1 MGGNGFIGRNLVR
14 ELAKDGYRIKIGTRN
29 PATAN
34 HLYVSGVPGQIE
46 VSRVNVNDERSINKF
61 IQGSDFV
68 VNLVGILEESKRQKF
83 QYIHADLPGII
94 AKN

>member
-34 HLYVSGVPGQIE
+34 HLYVSGVAGQIE

-68 VNLVGILEESKRQKF
+68 VNLVGILEERKRQKF
-83 QYIHADLPGII
+83 QYIHADLAGTI
-94 AKN
+94 A